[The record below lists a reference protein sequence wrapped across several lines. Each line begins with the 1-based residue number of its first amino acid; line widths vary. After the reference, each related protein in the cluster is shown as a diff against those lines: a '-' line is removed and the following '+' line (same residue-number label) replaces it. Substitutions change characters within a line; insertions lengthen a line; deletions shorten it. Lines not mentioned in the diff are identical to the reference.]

1 MMGVAFSYGPI
12 MTPDGDVLHKLA
24 HVMNSSAF
32 GSPEFDRE
40 LLNIQKYHPINQPI
54 GLYWGYLHILA
65 ALDALFGTRWYIAHL
80 VMNAIALSGT
90 ALICLY
96 AGWTK
101 FNSAFLGAATWI
113 AIVGCWEF
121 VQWTTMTQSEPLYGL
136 ALSMAVVLVAF
147 GLSEKRRNHMF
158 AYFFTGLIV
167 ASISAT
173 LRPPGIV
180 LVVFLSSFIII
191 LAIGTRI
198 CARSAGNGLPVST
211 ISKIYILA
219 VPIMLLVGAG
229 ILFSPS
235 FLPDLILPKFLEYS
249 ALASEGVIIN
259 SRPWTYIQPGNDYWH
274 YLLIVL
280 TRFVYFFAFADAAFS
295 TSHNLIN
302 CLFYIPFYILIL
314 ISVTKSFG
322 TQDTADI
329 TLANLSLF
337 LFSGIMVFATFHS
350 VTLIDFDWRY
360 RASTHPMMAIMAAH
374 GLYVTYQYWQRKT
387 VIMAQ

>member
-1 MMGVAFSYGPI
+1 MKKADKCHPQSMEHSDKIDSALKIQCLAHLIKSKPQLYGKSNQFSGLSKGSTVGCVISSSTDSCSGVWGWGCVGGWAEGCCWRGRCGPRAGFGKHGVKAVVEAI
-12 MTPDGDVLHKLA
+12 LSLKAAGQDVLYYP
-24 HVMNSSAF
+24 F
-32 GSPEFDRE
+32 
-40 LLNIQKYHPINQPI
+40 
-54 GLYWGYLHILA
+54 ILM
-65 ALDALFGTRWYIAHL
+65 DI
-80 VMNAIALSGT
+80 
-90 ALICLY
+90 
-96 AGWTK
+96 
-101 FNSAFLGAATWI
+101 
-113 AIVGCWEF
+113 
-121 VQWTTMTQSEPLYGL
+121 P
-136 ALSMAVVLVAF
+136 
-147 GLSEKRRNHMF
+147 
-158 AYFFTGLIV
+158 
-167 ASISAT
+167 
-173 LRPPGIV
+173 
-180 LVVFLSSFIII
+180 
-191 LAIGTRI
+191 
-198 CARSAGNGLPVST
+198 AGNGLPVST